1 MSLSKRLAAW
11 HEAGHAIRAFFCRKR
26 SISHGTISLEAFD
39 GGRWEGT
46 TGVDMEIIPSSR
58 RVDVCL
64 AGLMAEARLNGIE
77 HAAAAGQADL
87 LEEQPD
93 LAATLAGYYAL
104 PDNDETAQTMEHTAV
119 RVCRAD
125 GHVIVVNA
133 ATNFAD
139 LNEVPDP
146 YRTAERLSEAITR
159 LADFF
164 NNEEPWFRVRLL
176 AEDLDEQHWPVLYDY
191 LSFLRAT
198 MLPP

>member
-11 HEAGHAIRAFFCRKR
+11 HEAGHAIRAFFCRKQ
-26 SISHGTISLEAFD
+26 SISAGLISLEAID

-46 TGVDMEIIPSSR
+46 TGVDMAIIPGPR
-58 RVDVCL
+58 RVDICL
-64 AGLMAEARLNGIE
+64 AGLMAEARFNGIE
-77 HAAAAGQADL
+77 NAVAAGQAYL

-104 PDNDETAQTMEHTAV
+104 PDNDDTTQLMEHTSV
-119 RVCRAD
+119 RVYRAD
-125 GHVIVVNA
+125 GQEFAVNA
-133 ATNFAD
+133 AINFPD
-139 LNEVPDP
+139 LNEIPGP
-146 YRTAERLSEAITR
+146 YRTAAQLSASLSR

-176 AEDLDEQHWPVLYDY
+176 AEDLEDRAWPANYDY
-191 LSFLRAT
+191 ISFLRAT